1 MLYVCGR
8 KVKVVTGKNTQTV
21 NIFTSDNIH
30 GDYDY
35 TVRLRPPFIDE
46 NTLRNK
52 GFATIDDLV
61 RYLQKHHYGDIE
73 QTPVT
78 RSSGSSRPASQTA
91 MGSRLESATTRVQ
104 IDPQPRSSWESNART
119 AVEQSIDQFILE
131 FIEFPYLHR
140 VEHSVH
146 CELFQILAQRKIFS
160 RTYPF
165 GRWLTQPIHK
175 EWPEYLARPE
185 KGNRRGNFDLSVLAP
200 ERLKSC
206 SFSDFR
212 EGRVRPSIVIE
223 VGLNYKLAHL
233 TADAEKLKNSGIE
246 DSYLVHLVH
255 EEFADDFDAVER
267 FLLGCGLRTGYARLT
282 SAKAFYKLTSDKKI
296 RSVDVP
302 FTESL
307 A

>member
-8 KVKVVTGKNTQTV
+8 KIKVKTGKNTQTV
-21 NIFTSDNIH
+21 NICTNGNIQ

-35 TVRLRPPFIDE
+35 IVRLRPPFISE
-46 NTLRNK
+46 NTLLDK
-52 GFATIDDLV
+52 EFATIDDLV
-61 RYLQKHHYGDIE
+61 RYLRDHHFGEIE
-73 QTPVT
+73 KTPVVGSAG
-78 RSSGSSRPASQTA
+78 SSGPASQTA
-91 MGSRLESATTRVQ
+91 TGSRLESATTRVQ
-104 IDPQPRSSWESNART
+104 IDPQPRSSWESNARA

-146 CELFQILAQRKIFS
+146 CELFQILAHRKIFS
-160 RTYPF
+160 RTYPM

-206 SFSDFR
+206 SFSEFR

-223 VGLNYKLAHL
+223 VGLDYNLAHL
-233 TADAEKLKNSGIE
+233 TEDAAKLKNSGIE
-246 DSYLVHLVH
+246 DSYLVHLVRH
-255 EEFADDFDAVER
+255 DVADNFDAVEQ
-267 FLLGCGLRTGYARLT
+267 FLLGCGLRTAYARLT
-282 SAKAFYKLTSDKKI
+282 SGRAFYKFTNDEKI

-302 FTESL
+302 FSESL

>member
-1 MLYVCGR
+1 MLYICGR
-8 KVKVVTGKNTQTV
+8 KIIVKTGTKSQTV
-21 NIFTSDNIH
+21 NICKSNNIL

-52 GFATIDDLV
+52 GFTTIDDLV
-61 RYLQKHHYGDIE
+61 RYLQKQHYGDIE

-78 RSSGSSRPASQTA
+78 RPAGSSGPTSQTA
-91 MGSRLESATTRVQ
+91 MGSRLESATTRVL
-104 IDPQPRSSWESNART
+104 IDPQPRSSWESNARA
-119 AVEQSIDQFILE
+119 AVEQSIDQFIIE

-160 RTYPF
+160 RAYPM

-206 SFSDFR
+206 SFSEFR

-223 VGLNYKLAHL
+223 VGLDYVLAHL
-233 TADAEKLKNSGIE
+233 TADAAKLKNSGIE
-246 DSYLVHLVH
+246 DSYLVHLVRQ
-255 EEFADDFDAVER
+255 DVTDNFDAVEQ

-282 SAKAFYKLTSDKKI
+282 SNRAFYKLTNDEKI
-296 RSVDVP
+296 RSVEVP

>member
-1 MLYVCGR
+1 MLEICGR
-8 KVKVVTGKNTQTV
+8 RVKVVTGKKTQTV
-21 NIFTSDNIH
+21 NICTSINKDGI
-30 GDYDY
+30 YDY
-35 TVRLRPPFIDE
+35 IVRLNQQFISPD
-46 NTLRNK
+46 TLRNK
-52 GFATIDDLV
+52 EFSTIDDLV
-61 RYLQKHHYGDIE
+61 RYLQVHHFGDIE
-73 QTPVT
+73 MTPVT
-78 RSSGSSRPASQTA
+78 RPAGSSRPTSQTA

-104 IDPQPRSSWESNART
+104 IDPQPRSSWESNARA

-146 CELFQILAQRKIFS
+146 CELYQILAQRKIFS
-160 RTYPF
+160 RTYPM

-206 SFSDFR
+206 SFSEFR

-223 VGLNYKLAHL
+223 VGLDYDLGHL
-233 TADAEKLKNSGIE
+233 TQDAAKLKNSGIE
-246 DSYLVHLVH
+246 DSYLVHLVRQ
-255 EEFADDFDAVER
+255 DVTDNFDAVEQ
-267 FLLGCGLRTGYARLT
+267 FLLDCGLRTGYARLT
-282 SAKAFYKLTSDKKI
+282 SARAFYKLMSDEKI
-296 RSVDVP
+296 RSVEIP